1 MTGLAFLNAEVVSPN
16 PKIGLTLSGGGMR
29 GLAHIGV
36 LRRLEE
42 EKIQIEMISGAS
54 MGALVGGLYS
64 LGYSSYEIEEFFK
77 NAEMKDLFRN
87 NPQRENT
94 KNYLKKISDR
104 TSIELDLTENGIK
117 LPNALNNGQALLNEL
132 AVLVNSSPYFSRNF
146 DKFKY
151 KLRVVC
157 SDIQNAK
164 KVIFKDGDLPTII
177 LGSMSFPG
185 LFRPVSYRDMKLL
198 DGGLTDN
205 IPVDVLE
212 GCDIILT
219 SNTTHNTAPKIED
232 YNFIELLD
240 RISVTMTN
248 DKMEENLRMSDLVFT
263 PEIEDISLGV
273 ADDIDSLITLG
284 YKATDKQMYKL
295 RKLLNKNDKE
305 EKAYSNKDQVKY
317 GISGSSIFPEEDLL
331 KEIEDVNS
339 VEEARLKILKKYKQA
354 GYFLVSVELEPN
366 EGYTNILISEG
377 ILESIIIAGNIK
389 TRADFIKDELS
400 INVGQIL
407 RKKDLIRSI
416 DALYG
421 TDLFYNVSYRIEE
434 LTNCV
439 CINVE
444 EKPYNV
450 LRIGAHYQT
459 DRGYLGLF
467 EIANK
472 NMHGKRSE
480 MYFSFLYGEKFNRVE
495 ASYYNIFMKK
505 SSLFYELL
513 PYYQIKEKYLYEDH
527 KDTLRF
533 YDRRAGANLSLGFQ
547 MFNNYQGLFIANT
560 EHIDIDSD
568 SDEKIKT
575 SIGFKIIADN
585 RDDPVVPSNGVYLSF
600 NIQRGWMDNNS
611 DISFHKM
618 WGEFNVYSNLSSRL
632 FYSIGFAA
640 GTGDR
645 LVPGSEWYHIG
656 GMSMMPGTYYE
667 EYSALQYL
675 RLKID
680 QNYLLYSDTIL
691 DMYYT
696 LGYSLNGFWNEPEID
711 WVDRDFLNSFYMGLL
726 LNTVIGPAE
735 LGWGL
740 TTGNAE
746 IKTNSKFY
754 LSIGY
759 KL

>member
-1 MTGLAFLNAEVVSPN
+1 LHAVINIIFIFIMISSAFLNAEEISSY

-42 EKIQIEMISGAS
+42 ENIQIEMISGAS

-64 LGYSSYEIEEFFK
+64 LGYSSYEIEKFFK
-77 NAEMKDLFRN
+77 NAEMKDLFNN

-132 AVLVNSSPYFSRNF
+132 TSLVNSSPYFSRNF
-146 DKFKY
+146 DQFKH

-157 SDIQNAK
+157 SDIQNAE
-164 KVIFKDGDLPTII
+164 KVIFKEGDLPTII

-185 LFRPVSYRDMKLL
+185 LFRPVSYRNMKLL

-219 SNTTHNTAPKIED
+219 SNTTYSTAPKIED

-248 DKMEENLRMSDLVFT
+248 SKMEENLRMSDLVFT
-263 PEIEDISLGV
+263 PEIKNITLNDIGN
-273 ADDIDSLITLG
+273 IDSLIALG
-284 YKATDKQMYKL
+284 YKVTDKQMHKL
-295 RKLLNKNDKE
+295 RKLLKDKNDPI
-305 EKAYSNKDQVKY
+305 KANPNGNKVIY
-317 GISGSSIFPEEDLL
+317 NISGNTIFLSEDLL
-331 KEIEDVNS
+331 KEIEDMNS
-339 VEEARLKILKKYKQA
+339 VEEVRLKILKKYKQA
-354 GYFLVSVELEPN
+354 GYFLVSDKLEIKEDHTDIVIN
-366 EGYTNILISEG
+366 EG
-377 ILESIIIAGNIK
+377 ILDKIIIAGNIK
-389 TRADFIKDELS
+389 TSADFIKDELS
-400 INVGQIL
+400 ISVGNVL
-407 RKKDLIRSI
+407 RKKDLSKSI
-416 DALYG
+416 DVLYG
-421 TDLFYNVSYRIEE
+421 TDLFYNVSYRIDE

-495 ASYYNIFMKK
+495 ASYYNIFMKR

-513 PYYQIKEKYLYEDH
+513 PYYQLKEKYLYEDH

-533 YDRRAGANLSLGFQ
+533 YDRRAGINISLGFQ

-568 SDEKIKT
+568 EKMKT
-575 SIGFKIIADN
+575 SIGFKVIADN
-585 RDDPVVPSNGVYLSF
+585 RDDPVVPSNGIYLSY
-600 NIQRGWMDNNS
+600 NVRSGWMDNNA
-611 DISFHKM
+611 DVSFHKM
-618 WGEFNVYSNLSSRL
+618 WGEVNVYSNISNRL

-640 GTGDR
+640 GTGDK
-645 LVPGSEWYHIG
+645 LVPISERYSIG

-667 EYSALQYL
+667 EYLALQYL
-675 RLKID
+675 RFKVD

-691 DMYYT
+691 DFYYT
-696 LGYSLNGFWNEPEID
+696 LGYAFNGFWDERLD
-711 WVDRDFLNSFYMGLL
+711 
-726 LNTVIGPAE
+726 
-735 LGWGL
+735 
-740 TTGNAE
+740 
-746 IKTNSKFY
+746 
-754 LSIGY
+754 
-759 KL
+759 